1 MIIDCFPFFNEL
13 DLLDIRLKLLDNIV
27 DKVVLVES
35 TRTFTLSK
43 KKLFYRKTKTDI
55 KNIKIKLYMLSLMI
69 LLHYL
74 TNFLFINLKIFS
86 GC

>member
-43 KKLFYRKTKTDI
+43 KKLLHLKMTEII
-55 KNIKIKLYMLSLMI
+55 KE
-69 LLHYL
+69 
-74 TNFLFINLKIFS
+74 
-86 GC
+86 

>member
-43 KKLFYRKTKTDI
+43 KKLFYNEN
-55 KNIKIKLYMLSLMI
+55 KNRYKKYKDKIKHIIVDDSPA
-69 LLHYL
+69 
-74 TNFLFINLKIFS
+74 LFNKFFVHKP
-86 GC
+86 